1 MPKHRIALDHRKN
14 GHMNMRFQKLI
25 LSDEWKKIENVWV
38 PSFFF
43 ISQNRVIM
51 EIRRLAILTKPWR
64 QHKRL
69 RERIWILP
77 IPSLHPSKNTLAG
90 PTTLSSSTSNA
101 SPATPASPHPS
112 FLGSL
117 AQHQP
122 QSLQVSAS
130 VSAAAGARAEDDA
143 AVPESALDVEFEQIW
158 DRVPEEGL
166 DDDDL
171 LQMRAWVHF
180 IFLLFSAF
188 LPHSFK
194 PPFPP

>member
-1 MPKHRIALDHRKN
+1 
-14 GHMNMRFQKLI
+14 MRFRKQI
-25 LSDEWKKIENVWV
+25 LSDEWKKIEN
-38 PSFFF
+38 
-43 ISQNRVIM
+43 
-51 EIRRLAILTKPWR
+51 
-64 QHKRL
+64 HKRL

-112 FLGSL
+112 SLGSL

-130 VSAAAGARAEDDA
+130 VSAAAGARAEDGA
-143 AVPESALDVEFEQIW
+143 ALPESALDVEFEQIW

-171 LQMRAWVHF
+171 LQMRADMRRAKLEIAPISTVP
-180 IFLLFSAF
+180 IQTD
-188 LPHSFK
+188 P
-194 PPFPP
+194 